1 MSNRLF
7 QGVIYQ
13 MKDAFD
19 RVIGVVDETG
29 VVIAC
34 SDLGKMGDTRQGVC
48 EALPF
53 STEVIAVGGYTYRY
67 MGAGPKN
74 GRKNVKD
81 ARSFA
86 WQYKKPLRRK
96 IR

>member
-29 VVIAC
+29 VVISC

-67 MGAGPKN
+67 KGTEREAQPRSPFRGPPS
-74 GRKNVKD
+74 
-81 ARSFA
+81 AH
-86 WQYKKPLRRK
+86 LRAYR
-96 IR
+96 